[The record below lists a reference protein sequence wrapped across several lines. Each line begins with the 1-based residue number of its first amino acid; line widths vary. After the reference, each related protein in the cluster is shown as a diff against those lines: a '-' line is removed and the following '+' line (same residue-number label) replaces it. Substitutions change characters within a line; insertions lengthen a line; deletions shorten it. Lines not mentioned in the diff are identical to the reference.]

1 MKKLLNI
8 SLLLSFLAVTA
19 TNLQAQKFGYLNSG
33 SILAAMPGVEDSD
46 QALKVYQDSLVT
58 IGEEKA
64 AALKTEFEAFA
75 VEYQGGNVPPIK
87 AQQKQEEFQKREQEL
102 VQYEQVIYNLV
113 NDSFQFVPK
122 LTPFSRKAYDWF
134 GFSIDADSNQLLVGA
149 PSRRQ
154 IDPFT
159 NLPMID
165 AGGVFLFRKD
175 SNGIWKYR
183 QEMIANDIS
192 ISDKYGT
199 TVALGNGSLLVGAV
213 GEDYLNIPDA
223 GSVYLHFSGLVS
235 RSCPTYSCA
244 HL

>member
-64 AALKTEFEAFA
+64 AALKMEFEAFA

-113 NDSFQFVPK
+113 NERRQK
-122 LTPFSRKAYDWF
+122 LLEPLIGKLQEAIDAVGKEGGYTMIFEIGSSAS
-134 GFSIDADSNQLLVGA
+134 GFSAILFAPEADDV
-149 PSRRQ
+149 
-154 IDPFT
+154 
-159 NLPMID
+159 
-165 AGGVFLFRKD
+165 
-175 SNGIWKYR
+175 
-183 QEMIANDIS
+183 
-192 ISDKYGT
+192 
-199 TVALGNGSLLVGAV
+199 
-213 GEDYLNIPDA
+213 
-223 GSVYLHFSGLVS
+223 SGLVK
-235 RSCPTYSCA
+235 TK
-244 HL
+244 LGM

>member
-113 NDSFQFVPK
+113 NERRQK
-122 LTPFSRKAYDWF
+122 LLEPLIGKLQEAIDAVGKEGGYTMIFEIGSSAS
-134 GFSIDADSNQLLVGA
+134 GFSAILFAPEADDVSALVKA
-149 PSRRQ
+149 
-154 IDPFT
+154 
-159 NLPMID
+159 
-165 AGGVFLFRKD
+165 K
-175 SNGIWKYR
+175 
-183 QEMIANDIS
+183 
-192 ISDKYGT
+192 
-199 TVALGNGSLLVGAV
+199 LGM
-213 GEDYLNIPDA
+213 
-223 GSVYLHFSGLVS
+223 
-235 RSCPTYSCA
+235 
-244 HL
+244 